1 VTDDDLEK
9 RLRAGLRPVEPPP
22 GFANRVM
29 TRIGE
34 SEAQQSRRW
43 RPARWRFG
51 GVLPAR
57 WLPLSLAASVIIAVV
72 LVHEHHKREEGLQAR
87 QQLIEALRVTGE
99 KLDLAYRAVNAS

>member
-1 VTDDDLEK
+1 VTDEDLEK
-9 RLRAGLRPVEPPP
+9 RLRAALRPVEPPA

-29 TRIGE
+29 TRVGE
-34 SEAQQSRRW
+34 SEAQAPRGW
-43 RPARWRFG
+43 RSARWRFA
-51 GVLPAR
+51 GVQPAR
-57 WLPLSLAASVIIAVV
+57 WLPLALAASVIIAFV